1 MTYSRKSRI
10 FSYYY
15 NINHGSERSKLS
27 ESTSDEIGVA
37 PRRVATP
44 RVAEAKAA
52 RRAEEA
58 AAHWL
63 GIEAAVRESR
73 DPERWAQEAGE
84 VIDRLA
90 RQRQAARQEEADRM
104 AEPEAKRSAAE
115 AARQRR
121 EATTHFV

>member
-1 MTYSRKSRI
+1 M
-10 FSYYY
+10 
-15 NINHGSERSKLS
+15 
-27 ESTSDEIGVA
+27 
-37 PRRVATP
+37 ATP

-63 GIEAAVRESR
+63 GIEVAVREAR
-73 DPERWAQEAGE
+73 DPERWAREAGE

-104 AEPEAKRSAAE
+104 AEAKRSAAE